1 MVALGH
7 IHDIYIVHLNDVG
20 ELEFAKRAI
29 VEPDFQNTVPDL
41 YERAQE
47 NGSMEM

>member
-1 MVALGH
+1 MLEN
-7 IHDIYIVHLNDVG
+7 LNLQNGQYV
-20 ELEFAKRAI
+20 

>member
-1 MVALGH
+1 MA
-7 IHDIYIVHLNDVG
+7 YILYISMMLHVG

-29 VEPDFQNTVPDL
+29 VEPGFQNTVPDL